1 MECAVTV
8 SKIVT
13 FGFVRFLLIIH
24 LDVAIAII
32 YEDADLA
39 WGQFTAFLNPCDL
52 TIVINR
58 LHTIAADTNTK
69 ISAIRDCT
77 LRERDSFKIPFIE
90 ECTSTSRNR
99 KRADRHINAFL
110 FIGVSGNDSVFSGGY
125 QIVTILG

>member
-13 FGFVRFLLIIH
+13 FGFTRFLLIIH
-24 LDVAIAII
+24 LDVAVAVIHK
-32 YEDADLA
+32 DADLA

-69 ISAIRDCT
+69 ISTVRDCT
-77 LRERDSFKIPFIE
+77 LWKRNSFKILTHLCIL
-90 ECTSTSRNR
+90 
-99 KRADRHINAFL
+99 FL
-110 FIGVSGNDSVFSGGY
+110 LPERYISGMMEVVKGRC
-125 QIVTILG
+125 VL